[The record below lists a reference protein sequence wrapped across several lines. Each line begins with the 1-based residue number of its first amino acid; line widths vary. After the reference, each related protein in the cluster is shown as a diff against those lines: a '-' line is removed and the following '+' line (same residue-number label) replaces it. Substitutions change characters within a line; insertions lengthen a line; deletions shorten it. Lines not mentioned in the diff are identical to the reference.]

1 MNTMSATI
9 LLQIMFGAYVV
20 FVSIFL
26 ISENRAPKSSFAWML
41 LFIVLPGLGLVIY
54 LFVGRGYK
62 AFVRKFQGKEQ
73 DAPAAI
79 HGLLQDVRDQHD
91 VALAR
96 LNVENPMAARVAT
109 LVHSNANSNITTSNR
124 ITVLQDAMQ
133 TYPALITAMEQATSS
148 IHLSYYIW
156 NGDTFG
162 AHLLAVLAKKVAQGV
177 AVRILYDPVG
187 SFSGLGWRYLRK
199 ASAAG
204 IEIRP
209 FSALWR
215 VHTIS
220 YRNHR
225 KIAVIDGAVGFTGG
239 LNIGD
244 EHLDPPA
251 GFARW
256 RDTHIRLTGSTVWS
270 LQSVFL
276 IDWANAT
283 DEVLDPASLF
293 PTVTQEDHA
302 ANLAVQICLSG
313 PDTEYAAIRQLY
325 FELIVSAKSQVLIQS
340 PFFILDETLA
350 EALKLKALSGVDVQ
364 VMISPKGPGQFLPF
378 WAANTYAIDVARAGV
393 KVHHYT
399 AGFLHAKTVC
409 VDGEVSSIG
418 SANWDI
424 RSFSINYELTAVI
437 YDKAVSQQLVEAF
450 QNDLSGCVA
459 FDLAQY
465 QRRSRFLRFRDSLA
479 RLASPL
485 L

>member
-1 MNTMSATI
+1 MSETI
-9 LLQIMFGAYVV
+9 ILQFLFGAYVV
-20 FVSIFL
+20 IVSVFL

-41 LFIVLPGLGLVIY
+41 LFIILPGLGLIIY

-62 AFVRKFQGKEQ
+62 AFVRKFQVKEQ
-73 DAPAAI
+73 CAPAMI
-79 HGLLQDVRDQHD
+79 HGLLHEVSDQHTA
-91 VALAR
+91 ALAR
-96 LNVENPMAARVAT
+96 LAQENPMAARVAT
-109 LVHSNANSNITTSNR
+109 LVHSNANSRITTSNR
-124 ITVLQDAMQ
+124 IAVLQDAAA
-133 TYPALITAMEQATSS
+133 TYPALVAAIEQATSS
-148 IHLSYYIW
+148 IHLNYYTW

-162 AHLLAVLAKKVAQGV
+162 SRLLTLLANKVSEGV

-199 ASAAG
+199 ARAAG

-225 KIAVIDGAVGFTGG
+225 KIAVIDGRVGFTGG

-244 EHLDPPA
+244 EHLDPPP
-251 GFARW
+251 GFDRW
-256 RDTHIRLTGSTVWS
+256 RDTHIAVTGSVVWS
-270 LQSVFL
+270 MQAIFL

-293 PTVTQEDHA
+293 PAVSHEDHA
-302 ANLAVQICLSG
+302 ANLAIQICLSG
-313 PDTEYAAIRQLY
+313 PDSEYEVIRQLY
-325 FELIVSAKSQVLIQS
+325 FELIVSAKTQILIQS
-340 PFFILDETLA
+340 PFFILDEALTD
-350 EALKLKALSGVDVQ
+350 ALKLKALSGVDVQ
-364 VMISPKGPGQFLPF
+364 VMISARGPGQFLPY
-378 WAANTYAIDVARAGV
+378 WAANTYALDVARAGV
-393 KVHHYT
+393 KVQLYD
-399 AGFLHAKTVC
+399 AGYLHAKTVC
-409 VDGEVSSIG
+409 VDGEICSIG

-437 YDKAVSQQLVEAF
+437 YDRGVSQQLVTAF
-450 QNDLSGCVA
+450 HDDLADCVA
-459 FDLAQY
+459 FDVASY
-465 QRRSRFLRFRDSLA
+465 QSRNRLMRFRDSVA

>member
-1 MNTMSATI
+1 MSAMFV
-9 LLQIMFGAYVV
+9 LQIMFGAYVV
-20 FVSIFL
+20 VVSIFL

-41 LFIVLPGLGLVIY
+41 LFIVLPVLGLVIY
-54 LFVGRGYK
+54 LLVGRGYK
-62 AFVRKFQGKEQ
+62 AFVRKFQVKEQ
-73 DAPAAI
+73 DAPSKI

-91 VALAR
+91 AALTR
-96 LNVENPMAARVAT
+96 LTLENPIAARVAT
-109 LVHSNANSNITTSNR
+109 LVHSNANSRITTSNR
-124 ITVLQDAMQ
+124 VAVLQDAVE
-133 TYPALITAMEQATSS
+133 TYPALLAAVEQATTS
-148 IHLSYYIW
+148 IHLNYYIW

-162 AHLLAVLAKKVAQGV
+162 NRLLTLLAKKASEGV

-199 ASAAG
+199 ARAAG
-204 IEIRP
+204 IEIFP

-215 VHTIS
+215 VQSIS

-244 EHLDPPA
+244 EHLDPPP

-256 RDTHIRLTGSTVWS
+256 RDTHIRVTGSVVWS
-270 LQSVFL
+270 MQAIFL
-276 IDWANAT
+276 TDWANAT
-283 DEVLDPASLF
+283 DEVLDPLPLF
-293 PTVTQEDHA
+293 PAVSHEDRE

-313 PDTEYAAIRQLY
+313 PDSEYEAIRQLY
-325 FELIVSAKSQVLIQS
+325 FELIVSAKTQVLIQS

-350 EALKLKALSGVDVQ
+350 DALKLKALSGVDVQ
-364 VMISPKGPGQFLPF
+364 VMISPKGPGQFLPY
-378 WAANTYAIDVARAGV
+378 WAANTYASDVARAGV

-399 AGFLHAKTVC
+399 AGFLHSKTVC
-409 VDGEVSSIG
+409 VDGEISSVG

-437 YDKAVSQQLVEAF
+437 YDKDVSQQLVAAF
-450 QNDLSGCVA
+450 QADLADCVA
-459 FDLAQY
+459 FDVASY
-465 QRRSRFLRFRDSLA
+465 NSRGRLLRFRDSLA

>member
-1 MNTMSATI
+1 MPTPT
-9 LLQIMFGAYVV
+9 LLQFVFGAYVV
-20 FVSIFL
+20 VVSIFL

-41 LFIVLPGLGLVIY
+41 LFIILPGLGLVIY

-62 AFVRKFQGKEQ
+62 AFVRKFQVKEQ
-73 DAPAAI
+73 DAPAQI

-91 VALAR
+91 AALTR
-96 LNVENPMAARVAT
+96 LNAENPTTARVAT
-109 LVHSNANSNITTSNR
+109 LVHSNANSRITTSNQ
-124 ITVLQDAMQ
+124 ITVLQDATQ
-133 TYPALITAMEQATSS
+133 TYPALIAAMKQATSS

-156 NGDTFG
+156 NGDAFG
-162 AHLLAVLAKKVAQGV
+162 DRLLAVLTKKVSQGV
-177 AVRILYDPVG
+177 AVRILYDSVG
-187 SFSGLGWRYLRK
+187 SFPGLGWRYLLK
-199 ASAAG
+199 ARAAG

-215 VHTIS
+215 IHTIS

-225 KIAVIDGAVGFTGG
+225 KIAVIDGITGFTGG

-244 EHLDPPA
+244 EHLDPPT

-256 RDTHIRLTGSTVWS
+256 RDTHIQLTGSVVWS

-283 DEVLDPASLF
+283 DEILDLGPLF
-293 PTVTQEDHA
+293 PAVTQNDNA
-302 ANLAVQICLSG
+302 ANLPIQICLSG

-325 FELIVSAKSQVLIQS
+325 FELIVSAKTQVLIQS

-350 EALKLKALSGVDVQ
+350 EALKLKARSGVDVQ
-364 VMISPKGPGQFLPF
+364 VMISPKGPGQFLPY
-378 WAANTYAIDVARAGV
+378 WAANTYAIEVARAGV

-399 AGFLHAKTVC
+399 SGFLHAKTVC

-437 YDKAVSQQLVEAF
+437 YDKHVAQQLVVAF
-450 QNDLSGCVA
+450 HNDLADCVA
-459 FDLAQY
+459 FDVTQY
-465 QRRSRFLRFRDSLA
+465 KRRGRLLRFRDSLA